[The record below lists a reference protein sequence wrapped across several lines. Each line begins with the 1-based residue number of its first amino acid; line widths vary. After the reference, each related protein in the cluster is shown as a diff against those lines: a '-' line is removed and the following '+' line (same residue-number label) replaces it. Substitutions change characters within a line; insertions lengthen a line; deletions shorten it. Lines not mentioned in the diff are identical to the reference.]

1 MARNL
6 PENSMWGYYMVR
18 DLTSMGRAGLVTS
31 TLVALGDYLRE
42 HKLVTGYGFEKTRD
56 GVVCHFQNCRFAGV
70 AHEIAE
76 QGMVCARCPV
86 FKLMEEALQER
97 GQCPALREHTILT
110 DDDVT
115 CMFHLALSSERN
127 GGPKQK

>member
-1 MARNL
+1 M
-6 PENSMWGYYMVR
+6 ER
-18 DLTSMGRAGLVTS
+18 DLTALGRAGLVTG

-42 HKLVTGYGFEKTRD
+42 HKLVTGYGFEQTRE
-56 GVVCHFQNCRFAGV
+56 GVVCHFQNCRFADV

-86 FKLMEEALQER
+86 FQLMEEALQKR
-97 GQCPALREHTILT
+97 GDRPALREHAILT

-115 CMFHLALSSERN
+115 CMFHLVLA
-127 GGPKQK
+127 P

>member
-1 MARNL
+1 MPRNL
-6 PENSMWGYYMVR
+6 PENSMWGYDMER
-18 DLTSMGRAGLVTS
+18 DLTAMGRAGLVTS

-42 HKLVTGYGFEKTRD
+42 HKLVTGYGFEQTRD
-56 GVVCHFQNCRFAGV
+56 GVVCHFRNCRFAGV

-86 FKLMEEALQER
+86 FQLMEEALQEG
-97 GQCPALREHTILT
+97 GQCPALREHAIFA

-115 CMFHLALSSERN
+115 CMFHLALASERK
-127 GGPKQK
+127 GRLKEK